1 MGSHHQ
7 QRGDRSLCMGRKA
20 TPVVDI
26 PKIHCHEDI
35 FDGSSSRASSSSVV
49 EASTSPSALLG
60 PRPPSSPR
68 PSPPESSVDVRIQA
82 DLLRSPRIRRRR
94 YTDCQLTLSK
104 DFLAM
109 RTFDLYTPD
118 QVLKSKSNVKATN
131 EEDYKDDDH
140 DDYLAFPHA
149 QPVRQ
154 TLPTAKAKA
163 FENIPK
169 ASEAFQQAMEDL
181 KSRPQSSSNS
191 STDSMP
197 SDDSRLGSVN
207 KFEHQPPPV
216 ITISSFDVHNL
227 ENAPHEVMLAT
238 NEDAVEH
245 NSHFTPA
252 SLTNCHESLATEDL
266 SNDTEEI
273 SLRGRKT
280 KSLRRVKSAF
290 GVCHKSST
298 QNQKETQQ
306 ISNVKHGS
314 KGNSERKD
322 PKQAPSSKNKQKS
335 NAEKPTKSISPNRRS
350 TSESKT
356 RHCVRTSP
364 SPPRNHLGN
373 TSRPVLSSSPPTV
386 PRRASLPVGMRRAV
400 HQNLLST
407 PENTANKSSSSHGTS
422 RQDPSN
428 SPKDDHHLGSLSWP
442 SSSPCSSDSQ
452 ASSPHLRSRL
462 QSHPLR
468 PARSWQDITSSAIT
482 LKTAGQIT
490 RFITANAA
498 SSTKPGVNKRQ
509 HVMPD
514 ALTLPPVLA
523 HSGRLLPRRRDDSLR
538 LVKQA
543 VITDS
548 EMADD
553 GVFAIKQTAD
563 ERRYFR
569 NKRQSK
575 SLLGFSEI

>member
-1 MGSHHQ
+1 MEGHHQ
-7 QRGDRSLCMGRKA
+7 ERGDRSLCMGRKA

-26 PKIHCHEDI
+26 PKMHCHEDI
-35 FDGSSSRASSSSVV
+35 CDGTSGKASSSFVV
-49 EASTSPSALLG
+49 EASTSPSALLC

-68 PSPPESSVDVRIQA
+68 PSPPESSADVPIQA
-82 DLLRSPRIRRRR
+82 DLLRSPRIGRRR

-109 RTFDLYTPD
+109 RTFDLYTPEK
-118 QVLKSKSNVKATN
+118 VLKSKSNVKATN
-131 EEDYKDDDH
+131 EEDYKADDH
-140 DDYLAFPHA
+140 DDYLAFTNA

-154 TLPTAKAKA
+154 TLSTSKA

-181 KSRPQSSSNS
+181 KSRPQSSSDS

-227 ENAPHEVMLAT
+227 ENEPHEVVLAT
-238 NEDAVEH
+238 NEDADIDH
-245 NSHFTPA
+245 LNSHYKPP
-252 SLTNCHESLATEDL
+252 SLTNCRESETTEGL
-266 SNDTEEI
+266 SNGTEEI

-290 GVCHKSST
+290 GVCYKSST
-298 QNQKETQQ
+298 QNQKDIQQ
-306 ISNVKHGS
+306 TSNIKHGS
-314 KGNSERKD
+314 KGNNERKG
-322 PKQAPSSKNKQKS
+322 PKQAPSSKNKQQS
-335 NAEKPTKSISPNRRS
+335 NVEKPTKSLSPNRMS

-373 TSRPVLSSSPPTV
+373 TPRPVLSSSSPSV
-386 PRRASLPVGMRRAV
+386 ARRASLPIGMRRAV
-400 HQNLLST
+400 HQNFLSS
-407 PENTANKSSSSHGTS
+407 PENTANKSPSSHGTS
-422 RQDPSN
+422 RQDPGN

-452 ASSPHLRSRL
+452 ASSPHLRSRS

-482 LKTAGQIT
+482 LKTVGKIT

-543 VITDS
+543 VISDS
-548 EMADD
+548 KIADD
-553 GVFAIKQTAD
+553 GVFDFKQT
-563 ERRYFR
+563 
-569 NKRQSK
+569 NK
-575 SLLGFSEI
+575 